1 VRATTGLPSR
11 RTVLR
16 AGAATALGALLGGGA
31 LGCASEFAGTRLTLG
46 TGGSQGVYYTLGGA
60 LADAWSERLGMAQ
73 RPTVRGTAGSVENL
87 ALLASGSVDVIFSTA
102 DVADTA
108 LAASTPRG
116 RAPRALARIYDD
128 ALQVVVP
135 ANSPITLLTE
145 LRGRRVSVG
154 ATDSQVIVAANR
166 LLAAAG
172 LSPQRDLTAS
182 QLGIDESIA
191 ALRDGDIDAFF
202 WSGGL
207 PTGGLAALSADRP
220 IRLLDL
226 TPVVPAIRAAYPVY
240 DVGTVPAATYGIP
253 APVTT
258 LFVRNFLLV
267 AAELPDD
274 LAEALVA
281 GMFAERDRLVRANPA
296 GRVIDT
302 RSAIGTQPVPLHPG
316 AERFYRSAKEYD

>member
-1 VRATTGLPSR
+1 
-11 RTVLR
+11 
-16 AGAATALGALLGGGA
+16 
-31 LGCASEFAGTRLTLG
+31 
-46 TGGSQGVYYTLGGA
+46 
-60 LADAWSERLGMAQ
+60 
-73 RPTVRGTAGSVENL
+73 
-87 ALLASGSVDVIFSTA
+87 
-102 DVADTA
+102 
-108 LAASTPRG
+108 
-116 RAPRALARIYDD
+116 
-128 ALQVVVP
+128 VP
-135 ANSPITLLTE
+135 ADSPITLLTE
-145 LRGRRVSVG
+145 LRDRRVSIG

-166 LLAAAG
+166 LLAASG

-191 ALRDGDIDAFF
+191 ALRGGGIDAFF

-207 PTGGLAALSADRP
+207 PTGGLAALAADRP

-253 APVTT
+253 APITT

-281 GMFAERDRLVRANPA
+281 GLFAERDRLVRANPA

-316 AERFYRSAKEYD
+316 AERFYRSAKAYD